1 MHARNTSEKIVEIQG
16 LGSGGGGEKKTKT
29 LLCTRRLASSRVC
42 GRFCCSAAG
51 QESPQFEPHHQKV
64 LRASKHV
71 VVERVA
77 ARRAA
82 VVELLV
88 HPQGKRPAVTTGPDP
103 RYEGARTSGT
113 EPCRAAQG
121 RCEFN
126 YAPAADREAVVMA
139 ELEVAVLP
147 GPVVHLPRRVQPEQE
162 HLAGAVVERLLPP
175 RVCRKAP
182 KDLPPPSPQPPRP
195 KP

>member
-16 LGSGGGGEKKTKT
+16 LGSGGGGEKKTKA
-29 LLCTRRLASSRVC
+29 LLCTRLLASSRVRTFLLLSGWAGIPTARGPSPKSPPSFQARRC
-42 GRFCCSAAG
+42 RTCRSAQSCRGRAAG
-51 QESPQFEPHHQKV
+51 PSTGQTS
-64 LRASKHV
+64 RCDN
-71 VVERVA
+71 
-77 ARRAA
+77 
-82 VVELLV
+82 
-88 HPQGKRPAVTTGPDP
+88 GGPAP
-103 RYEGARTSGT
+103 RYEGTRTSGT

-147 GPVVHLPRRVQPEQE
+147 RPVVHLPRRVQPEQE